1 MRQDQP
7 LSVLGLDQADHAP
20 DQERQH
26 TRRNHAAGGRGHGF
40 QRQAQDQDRRDQLGC
55 AEREAGGAWQQRDTR
70 LEGSRC
76 GEGP

>member
-1 MRQDQP
+1 
-7 LSVLGLDQADHAP
+7 
-20 DQERQH
+20 
-26 TRRNHAAGGRGHGF
+26 
-40 QRQAQDQDRRDQLGC
+40 LGC